1 MQIEKIGWPGVV
13 LIAAAVML
21 GVTMVPAPAFAY
33 IGPGAGVSLFGAAIG
48 VIVAIFTALG
58 VILLWPIRMLVRLI
72 KGKPAKT
79 ATAQTGPGNEGKAA

>member
-1 MQIEKIGWPGVV
+1 MRIEEIRWPAVV

-48 VIVAIFTALG
+48 VIVAIFTAIG
-58 VILLWPIRMLVRLI
+58 VVLFWPIRMLIRMI
-72 KGKPAKT
+72 KGKPAK
-79 ATAQTGPGNEGKAA
+79 AASAQNQPGNEGRAA